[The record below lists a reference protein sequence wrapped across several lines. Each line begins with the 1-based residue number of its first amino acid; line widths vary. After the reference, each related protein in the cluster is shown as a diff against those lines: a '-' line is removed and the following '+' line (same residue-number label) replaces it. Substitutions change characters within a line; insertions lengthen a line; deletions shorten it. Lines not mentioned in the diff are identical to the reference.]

1 MNTQTESEPT
11 SASFHSRL
19 YAPNIQEMLRAPL
32 ADLFWGTIET
42 SAVAEALGRMEAF
55 VRHIELRQQVLMR
68 RAESLMMEEDRESRA
83 A

>member
-1 MNTQTESEPT
+1 MNARTESEPT
-11 SASFHSRL
+11 SPSFHSRL

-42 SAVAEALGRMEAF
+42 SAVADALERMESF
-55 VRHIELRQQVLMR
+55 VRHIEIRQQVLMR
-68 RAESLMMEEDRESRA
+68 RAESLMMDEARESRA